1 MKRKCQWIMGLV
13 VLGFVVT
20 GLFFALAPQQIP
32 VHYGISGQADRWGSK
47 YEFIVLPVISLLFAG
62 FMVWLAHREGSQGR
76 EMNQKVVLGMSIW
89 CLLLFQLIWLIFM
102 GMAIRAGHT
111 DVQPSLSWRV
121 FLILLHAAQIPL
133 GNKMPKAQRNGAFGL
148 RTKWSMANDRC
159 WQKSQRFGG
168 HVLVWAGLM
177 GAVVCAFVPEGWLWQ
192 VTLLLFT
199 ATPVVCVLGSRR
211 LCRGQV

>member
-1 MKRKCQWIMGLV
+1 
-13 VLGFVVT
+13 
-20 GLFFALAPQQIP
+20 
-32 VHYGISGQADRWGSK
+32 
-47 YEFIVLPVISLLFAG
+47 
-62 FMVWLAHREGSQGR
+62 
-76 EMNQKVVLGMSIW
+76 
-89 CLLLFQLIWLIFM
+89 M
-102 GMAIRAGHT
+102 GMAIRAGRA
-111 DVQPSLSWRV
+111 DVQQGLSWRV
-121 FLILLHAAQIPL
+121 FLILLHAAQVPL

-148 RTKWSMANDRC
+148 RTKSSMANDRC

-177 GAVVCAFVPEGWLWQ
+177 GAVVCAFVPEGWLWR